1 MAIDKVTYW
10 IGIADYDLETADAMF
25 ITKRWLYVAF
35 MCHQAIEKTLKA
47 YWCATLPEDPPYT
60 HSHKRLADGC
70 GLYSRMSKDQKDFIN
85 TVTNYNIEARYPEDK
100 DEQDRDIQA
109 VVQQEQGPGG
119 FGALMH
125 GADAQ
130 LVAYA
135 VLRFHK
141 RFGRH
146 GLGLRRA
153 GCGSVTGGRYSG
165 GNRHR
170 PRRAS
175 VGAGGL

>member
-10 IGIADYDLETADAMF
+10 IDIADYDLETADAMF

-47 YWCATLPEDPPYT
+47 FQCGTMPDDPPYT

-100 DEQDRDIQA
+100 DELTRTLTPQA
-109 VVQQEQGPGG
+109 CRQMIDETK
-119 FGALMH
+119 
-125 GADAQ
+125 Q
-130 LVAYA
+130 LTQWIKDELSAA
-135 VLRFHK
+135 TK
-141 RFGRH
+141 P
-146 GLGLRRA
+146 
-153 GCGSVTGGRYSG
+153 STS
-165 GNRHR
+165 
-170 PRRAS
+170 S
-175 VGAGGL
+175 DTTSES